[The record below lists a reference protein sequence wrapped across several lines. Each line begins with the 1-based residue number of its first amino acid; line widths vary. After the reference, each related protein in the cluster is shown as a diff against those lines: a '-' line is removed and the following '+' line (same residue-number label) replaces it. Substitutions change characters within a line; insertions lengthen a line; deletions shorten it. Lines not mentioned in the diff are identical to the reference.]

1 MPKYKPLKKRSRI
14 INFQDSLLKMTTL
27 PAMCEVANRI
37 KCIQKQCNG
46 RSLHPIL
53 RQVAEEVIGCWK
65 SQDLPTQI
73 IQTVV
78 NKLKRFY
85 KRRKGIYLSAN
96 V

>member
-1 MPKYKPLKKRSRI
+1 MYPEAVQWTFITSYI
-14 INFQDSLLKMTTL
+14 
-27 PAMCEVANRI
+27 A
-37 KCIQKQCNG
+37 
-46 RSLHPIL
+46 
-53 RQVAEEVIGCWK
+53 QVAEEVIGCWK

-78 NKLKRFY
+78 NKLKLFY